1 LAAQPQEKRPD
12 SGTLV
17 APSNGLRED
26 AMSASSKSLTVWYYY
41 RVRWGHHAEFIEL
54 FRKNHYPLLAE
65 RVAAGRYLS
74 VRCVE
79 PKFHGDGRADWT
91 FATEIVFRDAASVF
105 DPSDSSITT
114 RLYPDQETF
123 KREEQRRFEL
133 IEAHWDVPLKEVSM
147 P

>member
-1 LAAQPQEKRPD
+1 
-12 SGTLV
+12 
-17 APSNGLRED
+17 
-26 AMSASSKSLTVWYYY
+26 MSASAKSLTVWYFY
-41 RVRWGHHAEFIEL
+41 RVRWGHHDEFVEL
-54 FRKNHYPLLAE
+54 FRKNHYPVLAE
-65 RVAAGRYLS
+65 RVASGRYLS

-91 FATEIVFRDAASVF
+91 FATEIVFRDAASIF
-105 DPSDSSITT
+105 EPSDSSITT

-133 IEAHWDVPLKEVSM
+133 IEAHWDVVLKDTRM